1 MTCPAGLGALTWP
14 ELDER
19 RCTLVVPLGS
29 VEQHGPHLPL
39 DTDVRIAAAVAD
51 GAVGHLAGDALTAPA
66 LNYGASGEHQ
76 SFPGTLSIGHE
87 ALRILLVEFGR
98 SACGWAWRVVFVNG
112 HGGNVATLS
121 TAVAQLRH
129 EGRDVTWFP
138 CGVAGSDAHAG
149 DTETSL
155 LLHLSPELVRAD
167 RVVSGNTA
175 PLTELMA
182 DMRSGGVR
190 SVSATGVLGDPVTA
204 TADRGRELFEALTAR
219 LVAAVNAWSPDA
231 NGMLR

>member
-1 MTCPAGLGALTWP
+1 MTCPGGLGAQTWP

-19 RCTLVVPLGS
+19 GCTLVVPLGS

-39 DTDVRIAAAVAD
+39 DTDVRIATAVAE
-51 GAVGHLAGDALTAPA
+51 GAADNVGDHALVAPA

-98 SACGWAWRVVFVNG
+98 SACLWARRVVFVNG

-121 TAVAQLRH
+121 SAVTLLRH

-138 CGVAGSDAHAG
+138 CGVAGADAHAG
-149 DTETSL
+149 ETETSL
-155 LLHLSPELVRAD
+155 LLHLSPQLVRSE
-167 RVVSGNTA
+167 RVSSGNTA
-175 PLTELMA
+175 PLGELMGA
-182 DMRSGGVR
+182 MRSGGVR
-190 SVSATGVLGDPVTA
+190 AVSATGVLGDPVTA
-204 TADRGRELFEALTAR
+204 TADRGRELFDDLTVR
-219 LVAAVNAWSPDA
+219 LVDAVNRWAPDA
-231 NGMLR
+231 NGMIR

>member
-1 MTCPAGLGALTWP
+1 MTCPGGLGAQTWP

-19 RCTLVVPLGS
+19 GCTLVVPLGS

-39 DTDVRIAAAVAD
+39 DTDVRIAAAVAE
-51 GAVGHLAGDALTAPA
+51 GATARVAGDVLVAPA

-98 SACGWAWRVVFVNG
+98 SACLWARRVVFVNG
-112 HGGNVATLS
+112 HGGNVATLAS
-121 TAVAQLRH
+121 AVALLRH

-138 CGVAGSDAHAG
+138 CALAGADAHAG

-155 LLHLSPELVRAD
+155 LLHLSPHLVRVA
-167 RVVSGNTA
+167 RVASGNTA
-175 PLTELMA
+175 PVGELMGA
-182 DMRSGGVR
+182 MQSGGVR
-190 SVSATGVLGDPVTA
+190 AVSATGVLGDPAGA
-204 TADRGRELFEALTAR
+204 TADRGRALFDDLTAR
-219 LVAAVNAWSPDA
+219 LVSAVDRWSPDA
-231 NGMLR
+231 NGMIR